1 MHLVFFIQGKMFCV
15 LRGIEFAS
23 EFISLL
29 YMTLGKKR
37 LMSIVLPLP
46 EKIVVPNVS
55 IEKLI
60 EIVSGD
66 KNPFPETIMS

>member
-1 MHLVFFIQGKMFCV
+1 M
-15 LRGIEFAS
+15 S

-29 YMTLGKKR
+29 YMTLEKGR
-37 LMSIVLPLP
+37 LMSIVVPLP

-55 IEKLI
+55 IEKII

-66 KNPFPETIMS
+66 KNPFQETIMP

>member
-1 MHLVFFIQGKMFCV
+1 
-15 LRGIEFAS
+15 
-23 EFISLL
+23 
-29 YMTLGKKR
+29 MTLGKER
-37 LMSIVLPLP
+37 LMSIVVPLP